1 MEIKEDFAF
10 KCDFCEKAF
19 FTKQILLLHEK
30 SVHKSSSFKA
40 KVFVCEMC
48 SMSFTM
54 KLILKN
60 HINKVHKNVRK
71 YKCDPCEKLFKTRN
85 CIEVLCFCLLT

>member
-19 FTKQILLLHEK
+19 FTKQILLFHEK
-30 SVHKSSSFKA
+30 SVHESSSFKA

-48 SMSFTM
+48 SMSFAIKPM
-54 KLILKN
+54 LKN
-60 HINKVHKNVRK
+60 HILTIFSNRH
-71 YKCDPCEKLFKTRN
+71 PGRN
-85 CIEVLCFCLLT
+85 FIPTPGGVLVKWVGI